1 MYNAPMCPSNL
12 SIFYFSE
19 KLEDGED
26 KSNRV
31 LLWVMGREGRIRSK
45 NEINESLRQVV
56 VNPRDYG
63 EMKKQL
69 VIFIFVTQ
77 ILFEVNSVLPLSLKT
92 LHNAMLKYSSE
103 LKHKFKID
111 KLLPTKILYVVDQEV
126 QRWIKE
132 NRTATLRYGPY
143 FWGPKRFGHAT
154 KIHNSVI

>member
-77 ILFEVNSVLPLSLKT
+77 ILFGVNSVLPLSLKT

-103 LKHKFKID
+103 LKQNSRQTRFFQQ
-111 KLLPTKILYVVDQEV
+111 KLFTQ
-126 QRWIKE
+126 
-132 NRTATLRYGPY
+132 
-143 FWGPKRFGHAT
+143 
-154 KIHNSVI
+154 